1 MIRALGDLGHR
12 VELLSFPQGEAV
24 DVPGLVH
31 RRSLRLPV
39 GRIPPGASLGK
50 LLLDVPFT
58 LEAWLRMCF
67 GRYDVV
73 HAVEEAAYAV
83 APLARLLRLPLVMD
97 VDSSIPDQLRYSGF
111 ARRGPLPAVAAG
123 LERYAARGSAA
134 VITVCASLTEGIR
147 RAAPGATIF
156 QIEDPPL
163 VDPAAAPDPVRAA
176 DLRRELGLSD
186 RPVIFYSGNLEP
198 YQGVPS
204 LLEAM
209 ERVPD
214 AQLVVMGGEPHEI
227 EALRNRLRDRAAEPR
242 CHFAGKRP
250 TTELATFLALA
261 DVVVSPRAKGD
272 NTPFKVY
279 TYLAAG
285 KPLVATRIPTH
296 TQLLDDSLAILVEP
310 SPGGIAQGIRNVL
323 ADPEGAS
330 ERACCGR
337 RLIEREYS
345 PRRFAEKVARAYAH
359 VAAASRS

>member
-1 MIRALGDLGHR
+1 MVRTLGELGHHL
-12 VELLSFPQGEAV
+12 ELLSFPQGEAV
-24 DVPGLVH
+24 EVPGVVH

-39 GRIPPGASLGK
+39 GRVPPGASLAK

-58 LEAWLRMCF
+58 VEAWLRMCF

-97 VDSSIPDQLRYSGF
+97 VDSSISDQLRYSGF
-111 ARRGPLPAVAAG
+111 ARRGPLPAIAAS

-134 VITVCASLTEGIR
+134 VITVCASLTDGIR
-147 RAAPGATIF
+147 RAAPGAAVF

-163 VDPAAAPDPVRAA
+163 VDPDAAPDPARVAV
-176 DLRRELGLSD
+176 LRRELGLSE
-186 RPVIFYSGNLEP
+186 RPVVFYSGNLEP
-198 YQGVPS
+198 YQGVPW

-209 ERVPD
+209 ERVPE
-214 AQLVVMGGEPHEI
+214 AQLVVMGGEPGEI
-227 EALRNRLRDRAAEPR
+227 EALKHRLRDREIEQR
-242 CHFAGKRP
+242 CRFAGKRP
-250 TTELATFLALA
+250 PTEVATFLALA
-261 DVVVSPRAKGD
+261 DVVVSPRAKGE

-310 SPGGIAQGIRNVL
+310 SPEGIAGGIRDALG
-323 ADPEGAS
+323 DPERAS
-330 ERACCGR
+330 ERGR
-337 RLIEREYS
+337 RGQSLIEREYS
-345 PRRFAEKVARAYAH
+345 ARRFAEKVARAYAH
-359 VAAASRS
+359 VAATSNS